1 VAVPGVSRAQTI
13 LPDSSRADTTVF
25 RIPGIRVEA
34 TRAVTT
40 PGGASAIEVTPD
52 SLLLPVAPTTE
63 ELFREIPTLH
73 VRTNSRGE
81 AEVTVRGSESRQV
94 AILVDGVPLSL
105 GWDARTDVSVL
116 PAGAISSL
124 NMVRGLSS
132 ILNGPNTLGGVVEMS
147 VARGLPLASRS
158 TLSATAGVDDRGGY
172 GTSATG
178 ELPFFTGG
186 GHGTMR
192 FGAQFRDSPGFPLPE
207 GVAEPVPVKDGLRLN
222 TDARN
227 VNGFFALRHVMDGG
241 AWGSLSASTF
251 QAERGIAGE
260 LGAEEP
266 RLWRY
271 PDIKR
276 TIVALSG
283 GTGDRVTR
291 WGKGDLE
298 ASLGMDLGHSE
309 IRSYATRDYEQVT
322 GSENGNDRTLTFRI
336 LGDHTLTP
344 RSDFRA
350 SFTLSDIY
358 HEAIVDGESSKYQ
371 QKLMSLAGETAVR
384 LMENPNSAVGS
395 LRLSM
400 GGAWDRGDTPR
411 TGGLESLGTLDDWGA
426 RVGLTAVM
434 RGGTTAIHGG
444 VSRRGRFPSLRETY
458 SEALNRFV
466 PNPDLHPEHLLAYE
480 GGVTTRLGTGELQVV
495 GFHHKL
501 SDAIRRITL
510 PDRKRMRI
518 NSDEIR
524 STGLEVL
531 FSQSFGSLALD
542 GDLTIQNVDLIDPGT
557 SLSTDPENMPEQTGR
572 IRLSAPLLA
581 GVSWS
586 AEAEYTGSQFCQ
598 DPNTGDDVKLGGGTW
613 WNGLLSRIWNLSPS
627 SGMVRRMETSVS
639 VDNLAD
645 TALYDQCGLP
655 RSGRLFRFQVKVF

>member
-1 VAVPGVSRAQTI
+1 
-13 LPDSSRADTTVF
+13 
-25 RIPGIRVEA
+25 
-34 TRAVTT
+34 
-40 PGGASAIEVTPD
+40 
-52 SLLLPVAPTTE
+52 VAPTTE

-94 AILVDGVPLSL
+94 AILVDGVPLTL

-116 PAGAISSL
+116 PAGAITEL

-132 ILNGPNTLGGVVEMS
+132 ILSGPNTLGGVVEMR
-147 VARGLPLASRS
+147 VAQGLPLASSAR
-158 TLSATAGVDDRGGY
+158 LSATAGVDDRGGY

-178 ELPFFTGG
+178 DLPFTTHGG
-186 GHGTMR
+186 QGAIR
-192 FGAQFRDSPGFPLPE
+192 FGAQFRDSPGFPLPG

-222 TDARN
+222 TDMRN
-227 VNGFFALRHVMDGG
+227 VNGFFALRHVMEGG
-241 AWGSLSASTF
+241 AWSSLSASTF
-251 QAERGIAGE
+251 HAERGIAGE

-271 PDIKR
+271 PDIMR

-283 GTGDRVTR
+283 GTGDRTTR
-291 WGKGDLE
+291 WGRGDLE
-298 ASLGMDLGHSE
+298 ASLGMDLGRTE
-309 IRSYATRDYEQVT
+309 IRSYATRDYEEVT
-322 GSENGNDRTLTFRI
+322 GSENGDDRTLTFRL
-336 LGDHTLTP
+336 LGDHTLTD
-344 RSDFRA
+344 RSDLRA
-350 SFTLSDIY
+350 SFTFSDIY
-358 HEAIVDGESSKYQ
+358 HKAIVDGESSRYQ
-371 QKLMSLAGETAVR
+371 QRLMSLAGETAVR
-384 LMENPNSAVGS
+384 LVESPEGAIRS
-395 LRLSM
+395 LRLSL
-400 GGAWDRGDTPR
+400 GGAWDRGNTPR

-426 RVGLTAVM
+426 RFGLTALV
-434 RGGTTAIHGG
+434 RGGSTAIHGG
-444 VSRRGRFPSLRETY
+444 ASRRGRFPALRETY

-466 PNPDLHPEHLLAYE
+466 PNPDLHPEHLLAFE

-501 SDAIRRITL
+501 TDAIRRITL
-510 PDRKRMRI
+510 PDRKRMRV

-524 STGLEVL
+524 STGIEVL
-531 FSQSFGSLALD
+531 FSQTFGVMALD
-542 GDLTIQNVDLIDPGT
+542 GNLTLQNVDLIDPGT
-557 SLSTDPENMPEQTGR
+557 SLSTEPENMPEQTGR

-581 GVSWS
+581 GISWS

-598 DPNTGDDVKLGGGTW
+598 DPNTGDDIKLGGGTW

-627 SGMVRRMETSVS
+627 SGMARRMETSLS

-655 RSGRLFRFQVKVF
+655 RSGRLFRFQVRVF